1 MITWFG
7 ILVCSVVSAGEVEA
21 GTLIDQ
27 VVAVVGKEIVTE
39 SELMV
44 EARVALAFREGE
56 AAATAE
62 LPAELLLSLRDY
74 LVNQLCVMLTARRLG
89 GPPVSQSRINSA
101 MDDFRSQFTS
111 DVSYSAFLRRYGI
124 REEIVRRILE
134 RDLKNQ
140 LFITSRLKNRLSEA
154 KANPAEAAQALQNW
168 LTQMKRS
175 MEIRLIASNGKL
187 ELINEAH

>member
-44 EARVALAFREGE
+44 EARFALAFREGE

-175 MEIRLIASNGKL
+175 MEIRLIGSNGKL
-187 ELINEAH
+187 ELINEAQ